1 MRQARAIATS
11 LGLSELPVAE
21 YPGQIATDS
30 AEEFKQKILNEVVP
44 QIIERLV
51 TPVKADA
58 ASPAE
63 QGPRDI
69 VFRGSW
75 EEVNEYFYENLWTD
89 GLPIVPPTID
99 KVEEFLRF
107 TDHRPD
113 EVIGV
118 LAPERR
124 EATVWNVAVNGVMAG
139 CRPEYMPIL
148 LAAVECVADPEFRI
162 EDSGSTPGWEP
173 LIILNGPLVKEL
185 DFNSEV
191 GAMRVGKKANTSIGR
206 FLNLYF
212 RNVAGLRPGLTSK
225 GTIGA
230 SFNVVLAENE
240 EAAEEIGWK
249 PFSADTR
256 GFQKGENV
264 VTVQSVVSV
273 TGPTYSSGDTA
284 MGHLEYLKEFI
295 GESTSLLWST
305 RTGLLYDKWFP
316 LFVISPRIARVIAGD
331 GWTKANVRQ
340 YFYDHCKIPAGLLER
355 YAHQPGF
362 GDGRHWTLCEEVA
375 NGKLPKEYCES
386 DDPNRLIR
394 VFMRPEWI
402 EIVVAGD
409 PARNQARGYMN
420 NHEQGA
426 PVSRRVQL
434 PTKWSELLP
443 SSGRVLTQAG

>member
-1 MRQARAIATS
+1 
-11 LGLSELPVAE
+11 
-21 YPGQIATDS
+21 
-30 AEEFKQKILNEVVP
+30 LNDVVP
-44 QIIERLV
+44 QVIVGLA
-51 TPVKADA
+51 TPVKADVA
-58 ASPAE
+58 GSAE
-63 QGPRDI
+63 PGPRDI

-75 EEVNEYFYENLWTD
+75 EEVDEFFYENLWTD
-89 GLPIVPPTID
+89 GLPVVPPTID

-107 TDHRPD
+107 TDRRPD
-113 EVIGV
+113 DVIGV

-173 LIILNGPLVKEL
+173 LVILNGPLVKEL

-206 FLNLYF
+206 FLNLDF

-240 EAAEEIGWK
+240 EAAEEMGWE
-249 PFSADTR
+249 PLSADTR

-284 MGHLEYLKEFI
+284 VEHLEYLKEFI

-305 RTGLLYDKWFP
+305 RTGFMYGKWFP
-316 LFVISPRIARVIAGD
+316 LFVISPRIAGVIARE
-331 GWTKANVRQ
+331 GWTKADVRR
-340 YFYDHCKIPAGLLER
+340 YLYDNCKIPAGLLER
-355 YAHQPGF
+355 YAHQG
-362 GDGRHWTLCEEVA
+362 GSADGRQWTLREDVEQ
-375 NGKLPKEYCES
+375 GKLPKEYCES

-426 PVSRRVQL
+426 PVSKRVQL
-434 PTKWSELLP
+434 PAGWKELSQPGHKLAP
-443 SSGRVLTQAG
+443 AG